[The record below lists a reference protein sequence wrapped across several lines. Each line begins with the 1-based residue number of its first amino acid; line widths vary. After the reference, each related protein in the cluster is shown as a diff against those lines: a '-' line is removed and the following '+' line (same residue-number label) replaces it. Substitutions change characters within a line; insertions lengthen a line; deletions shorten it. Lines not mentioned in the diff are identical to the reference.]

1 MNIKFRVWCKDF
13 NGWEKD
19 TVLLAPNGQK
29 FHLGRNGKMIPI
41 KPENH
46 IVMMWTGLC
55 DRQGKEIYEGDIVKH
70 IYFDD
75 DLQKECYYLLFV
87 KYGYY
92 THLQTDDGHLGF
104 YLETFFDSAEPKNK
118 ISDVQ
123 CSLIDYESCCK
134 NEVIGN
140 IFENENLL
148 K

>member
-55 DRQGKEIYEGDIVKH
+55 DRQGKEIYEGDI
-70 IYFDD
+70 I
-75 DLQKECYYLLFV
+75 
-87 KYGYY
+87 
-92 THLQTDDGHLGF
+92 
-104 YLETFFDSAEPKNK
+104 K
-118 ISDVQ
+118 IDNGKANEVHRNWVDNPIQ
-123 CSLIDYESCCK
+123 IVESFNIK
-134 NEVIGN
+134 FPQNFWIMHPYIEVIGN
-140 IFENENLL
+140 IFENKNLIENNV
-148 K
+148 KK

>member
-55 DRQGKEIYEGDIVKH
+55 DRQGKEIYEGDILKH
-70 IYFDD
+70 YRGDFRGVDEFIN
-75 DLQKECYYLLFV
+75 CFV
-87 KYGYY
+87 KYNCWSRWALNIGKN
-92 THLQTDDGHLGF
+92 
-104 YLETFFDSAEPKNK
+104 EIAELFPSNVKY
-118 ISDVQ
+118 D
-123 CSLIDYESCCK
+123 
-134 NEVIGN
+134 EVIGN
-140 IFENENLL
+140 VFENPELL
-148 K
+148 KT